1 MGDNEHD
8 RLATIVGEVLDAGRL
23 ELGTT
28 YTSSPAIFEALTT
41 ILAMSIEAGNHPGDE
56 DIRTAARHMAH
67 NLREDIL
74 AFVLDCDKDLFV

>member
-41 ILAMSIEAGNHPGDE
+41 ILAMSIEANGHNRDE

-74 AFVLDCDKDLFV
+74 AFVLDCDKELFA